1 MSGAFG
7 YVFVI
12 KYLIMS
18 DTVGDLQWFF
28 NRHGYLLE

>member
-18 DTVGDLQWFF
+18 DTVGGMQLFF
-28 NRHGYLLE
+28 NRRGYLLE